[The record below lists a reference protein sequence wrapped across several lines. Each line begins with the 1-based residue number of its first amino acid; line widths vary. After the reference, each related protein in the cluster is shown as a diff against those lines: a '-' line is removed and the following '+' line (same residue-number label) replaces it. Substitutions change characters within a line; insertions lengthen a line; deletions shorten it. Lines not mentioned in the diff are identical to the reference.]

1 MATRRVSLL
10 EIDQNLILQ
19 LKAIISSPVADFD
32 KLDDDQKKT
41 LFVAALAAGYKTNLE
56 LWLRLKEHPE
66 YIGLPPRPPEVV
78 ENSTVNAQILAT
90 LVADLENK
98 ETLDQRIDSTFKSR
112 SEKDRTLIK
121 LMVQMMIR
129 REQARVLAANA
140 DPKNSAVLRIINQ
153 ETDPKRPP
161 LPVIQQAVAAVITAS
176 ITQTEVVFTKT
187 QTDEAVNTLTV
198 ATIAGLVDYSD
209 PVLTSTAIQ
218 AALGS
223 NPEYQT
229 DVTAVVHQIEENLT
243 LTPLPNYESSTVTQ
257 ASPSVALTLNK
268 ISLPDSEIKPEM
280 ANITLP
286 PPLQDRVE
294 EVQALAERFS
304 TAIATNPKTD
314 PLLANLTGTITPDQ
328 EKELVRILIAENLV
342 TRSSPTQAGNAAA
355 TVIEKFNPT
364 NPLIDAA
371 TIRVVSMGLDIK
383 SVENHLAEKPASKLV
398 NFIHQNPNVLRQ
410 LRTGSQHLDGS
421 KLGAEIRPSPLS
433 GLAATYQT
441 LTNRVSGFLG
451 QAGQIFNAVTHPFQF
466 IQGKIGNFIGNR
478 IVGQFKNWLA
488 EKVVSRIANET
499 LKKGA
504 EFILKRGLQEG
515 VKLLAKEGLKRG
527 LQAVA
532 QLANI
537 APGAGLLL
545 AVAIEA
551 AFYIGGKTIGAA
563 LKGINNLFR
572 AFTGEDFDARAA
584 LALPLAALAG
594 IGGIL
599 GGLGAA
605 TSVAAMS
612 AGVALVISAVVGFFL
627 YITVITVAPIITTI
641 AQLDSG
647 LGPQQGPAFGGVYEP
662 YTGPILPG
670 CSQIWPVSPG
680 FVLQGPHGTYSHA
693 SVEAV
698 DIYVSIGTPVKSMSS
713 GVVTLTG
720 WGDAYGNWIQVRSTS
735 EDGKSYTV
743 IYAHLSE
750 IGVQVGTPVG
760 VGTLIALSG
769 ASSSVPGFANPHLHM
784 EYRGIAYNSCPAGG
798 VQVPDGC
805 VGAVVG
811 KSNACLING
820 KPIYTK

>member
-268 ISLPDSEIKPEM
+268 ISLPDSEIKP
-280 ANITLP
+280 
-286 PPLQDRVE
+286 
-294 EVQALAERFS
+294 
-304 TAIATNPKTD
+304 
-314 PLLANLTGTITPDQ
+314 
-328 EKELVRILIAENLV
+328 
-342 TRSSPTQAGNAAA
+342 
-355 TVIEKFNPT
+355 
-364 NPLIDAA
+364 
-371 TIRVVSMGLDIK
+371 
-383 SVENHLAEKPASKLV
+383 
-398 NFIHQNPNVLRQ
+398 
-410 LRTGSQHLDGS
+410 
-421 KLGAEIRPSPLS
+421 
-433 GLAATYQT
+433 
-441 LTNRVSGFLG
+441 
-451 QAGQIFNAVTHPFQF
+451 
-466 IQGKIGNFIGNR
+466 
-478 IVGQFKNWLA
+478 
-488 EKVVSRIANET
+488 
-499 LKKGA
+499 
-504 EFILKRGLQEG
+504 
-515 VKLLAKEGLKRG
+515 
-527 LQAVA
+527 
-532 QLANI
+532 
-537 APGAGLLL
+537 
-545 AVAIEA
+545 
-551 AFYIGGKTIGAA
+551 
-563 LKGINNLFR
+563 
-572 AFTGEDFDARAA
+572 
-584 LALPLAALAG
+584 
-594 IGGIL
+594 
-599 GGLGAA
+599 
-605 TSVAAMS
+605 
-612 AGVALVISAVVGFFL
+612 
-627 YITVITVAPIITTI
+627 
-641 AQLDSG
+641 
-647 LGPQQGPAFGGVYEP
+647 
-662 YTGPILPG
+662 
-670 CSQIWPVSPG
+670 
-680 FVLQGPHGTYSHA
+680 
-693 SVEAV
+693 
-698 DIYVSIGTPVKSMSS
+698 
-713 GVVTLTG
+713 
-720 WGDAYGNWIQVRSTS
+720 
-735 EDGKSYTV
+735 
-743 IYAHLSE
+743 
-750 IGVQVGTPVG
+750 
-760 VGTLIALSG
+760 
-769 ASSSVPGFANPHLHM
+769 
-784 EYRGIAYNSCPAGG
+784 
-798 VQVPDGC
+798 
-805 VGAVVG
+805 
-811 KSNACLING
+811 
-820 KPIYTK
+820 